1 MRITRITKK
10 QNKEKD
16 KKKRL
21 KSQINLGGIEYED
34 RENENQ
40 KVKY

>member
-16 KKKRL
+16 KKEIEIL
-21 KSQINLGGIEYED
+21 NKSRRNQI
-34 RENENQ
+34 
-40 KVKY
+40 

>member
-34 RENENQ
+34 NKKLKQGER
-40 KVKY
+40 